1 MEKWK
6 GPMSGER
13 GTSVLTVGEDA
24 SEFDRMVWAAVNR
37 LRITIIL

>member
-13 GTSVLTVGEDA
+13 GTSVLTVGEGTPP
-24 SEFDRMVWAAVNR
+24 SLIEWYGPLSTGYE
-37 LRITIIL
+37 LR